1 MRSILRSTCIPG
13 IALFCAMTMSGGAFA
28 GTITSGPFSVSI
40 GPNGSLYDG
49 NGSVA
54 FQRLSDGYDPLI
66 PGVPR
71 DSWGVVTSSGSDAVD
86 PYAGCCGHTPSSTSV
101 YTASSATVTTAA
113 DASGA
118 NVGVVENYSFLQR
131 NILEITTTVTND
143 AASATDVKFGRDVDW
158 DVSPTEF
165 DENSFGPAI
174 TGNVINSS
182 YYGFED
188 PAGPYQYPCNSGC
201 NKTNDLGGGIE
212 LDLGVLGAGQSA
224 TFAYLYGISQIGENV
239 NGLIAQVD
247 ADGAYYYIATQS
259 SENGAYPELGTN
271 SAIIAVATPT
281 PEPSTMVLVGL
292 GLCAAS
298 FLRRKRARG

>member
-1 MRSILRSTCIPG
+1 
-13 IALFCAMTMSGGAFA
+13 MTWAA
-28 GTITSGPFSVSI
+28 
-40 GPNGSLYDG
+40 
-49 NGSVA
+49 
-54 FQRLSDGYDPLI
+54 R
-66 PGVPR
+66 
-71 DSWGVVTSSGSDAVD
+71 SGSTHQAALEIAVD
-86 PYAGCCGHTPSSTSV
+86 HVGPMRGRQRSRNLSGFRGSRGHS
-101 YTASSATVTTAA
+101 
-113 DASGA
+113 
-118 NVGVVENYSFLQR
+118 R
-131 NILEITTTVTND
+131 
-143 AASATDVKFGRDVDW
+143 
-158 DVSPTEF
+158 
-165 DENSFGPAI
+165 PAI

-182 YYGFED
+182 YYGFEN
-188 PAGPYQYPCNSGC
+188 PTGPYADSCNAGC
-201 NKTNDLGGGIE
+201 NQTADLGGGIE

-224 TFAYLYGISQIGENV
+224 SFTYLYGISQIGENV

>member
-1 MRSILRSTCIPG
+1 MRSILRYMCILG
-13 IALFCAMTMSGGAFA
+13 LALFCALTMGGGAFA
-28 GTITSGPFSVSI
+28 GTITSGSFSVSI

-49 NGSVA
+49 SSVA

-66 PGVPR
+66 PGSPR
-71 DSWGVVTSSGSDAVD
+71 DSWGVVTSSGSDAAD
-86 PYAGCCGHTPSSTSV
+86 PYGCCGTTLSSTSA
-101 YTASSATVTTAA
+101 YLASSATVTTAA
-113 DASGA
+113 DATGA
-118 NVGVVENYSFLQR
+118 NVGVVQNYSFLGP
-131 NILEITTTVTND
+131 NIIEISTTVTND

-182 YYGFED
+182 YYGFEN
-188 PAGPYQYPCNSGC
+188 PTGPYGSPCNSGC
-201 NKTNDLGGGIE
+201 NQTGDLGGGIE

-224 TFAYLYGISQIGENV
+224 SFTYLYGISQIGEDM
-239 NGLIAQVD
+239 NGLIAQVG